1 MRRLRV
7 RRASGG
13 HAIALAV
20 ALAAAASFVLLAQG
34 RIFHA
39 IGCVGRAASDYTITD
54 TRADPPIVYRI
65 RYDEQ
70 ELEFQ
75 VGHTV
80 EVSGPLSA
88 DGIMTVQTLVWI
100 SNTCS

>member
-1 MRRLRV
+1 MLRRHV
-7 RRASGG
+7 T
-13 HAIALAV
+13 
-20 ALAAAASFVLLAQG
+20 ALAAALAAATPLAVSAQG
-34 RIFHA
+34 RIYHA

-54 TRADPPIVYRI
+54 ARADPPIVHRI
-65 RYDEQ
+65 RYDEK

-100 SNTCS
+100 SNTCK